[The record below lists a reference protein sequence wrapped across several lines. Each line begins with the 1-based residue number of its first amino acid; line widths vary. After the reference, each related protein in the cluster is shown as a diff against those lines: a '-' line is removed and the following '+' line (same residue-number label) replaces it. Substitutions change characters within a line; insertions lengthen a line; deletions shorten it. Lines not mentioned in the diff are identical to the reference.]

1 MQRKRL
7 EEALVAGKLM
17 SLGKINYKINL
28 MLFVFKIKTRQ
39 EISLI
44 F

>member
-17 SLGKINYKINL
+17 SLGKKNKRKQRKTQKKLSNH
-28 MLFVFKIKTRQ
+28 IKH
-39 EISLI
+39 EIS
-44 F
+44 